1 MPLFGSDTDG
11 SLRKQKYIM
20 GKRNWCAVDWDYNDG
35 KLHFTLQIERDK
47 GNGVTLA

>member
-11 SLRKQKYIM
+11 SPRKQKYVM
-20 GKRNWCAVDWDYNDG
+20 GKRNWCAVDWDCNDG
-35 KLHFTLQIERDK
+35 KLYFTLQIEREK

>member
-11 SLRKQKYIM
+11 SPRKQKYVM
-20 GKRNWCAVDWDYNDG
+20 GKRNWCAVDWDCNNHE
-35 KLHFTLQIERDK
+35 LRFTLQIEREK